1 MVFCTK
7 ERHFEKKKQKKVTIL
22 NLQREKK
29 FSLKL
34 NTLKTGKSKID

>member
-7 ERHFEKKKQKKVTIL
+7 ERHFEKKRKKVTIL